1 MAADLL
7 IVDDSRSMRMVIRK
21 ILDMSGF
28 KAGQYYEAGSGQ
40 EALEILDQHH
50 VDLVLTDINMPAMSG
65 LELLAKI
72 RESEQW
78 SKMPVIIVSTEGSQ
92 QRREE
97 AVRLG
102 AAGYLQKPFQP
113 EEVREVLNQSL
124 GLSDES

>member
-1 MAADLL
+1 MAANLL
-7 IVDDSRSMRMVIRK
+7 IVDDSRSMRMVLRK

-40 EALEILDQHH
+40 EALEVLAQHH
-50 VDLVLTDINMPAMSG
+50 VDLVMTDINMPTMSG
-65 LELLAKI
+65 LELLSKI
-72 RESEQW
+72 RASEQW
-78 SKMPVIIVSTEGSQ
+78 GSTPVIIISTEGSQ
-92 QRREE
+92 ERREE